1 MTGIP
6 NYIVDN
12 KQFDPDEFFDGNKFL
27 HYKFASFLYNKHNG
41 CLLEGTPHIY
51 TGKRYESLDIDRI
64 RVLTLKYIPYLRENQ
79 NKELLFKLK
88 AMCLNNPKEQSP
100 PNYIGVSNGIYNVL
114 TDELLDFSP
123 DFYITNIINAK
134 YDPNAKSSIIEK
146 FIEDI
151 ADDDKEVI
159 HLLYE
164 IIGYG
169 LYRENILQ
177 VAFFFYSPGG
187 NGKTTLFRLLHKFF
201 NEENTSALS
210 FNDLNHRFKPAS
222 LQSKLVNIADDI
234 DPTYIKETANFK
246 IIVTGNFLSVE
257 RKGQDD
263 YEFKPYVKLY
273 FAGNELPT
281 SSDKSHGF
289 YRRMVII
296 PMLRTFG
303 KDGQKKDPLLV
314 HKLITEENMSALL
327 NLAIKGLKDVL
338 KRGEIIE
345 PQITKETKKEY
356 EVLNDPI
363 LQFINDASLDDYRQI
378 PVVEGRPTN
387 KAYEIYR
394 IWCENNGFKFM
405 SKPRFSRELSRLNYE
420 MVVKWSKAN
429 KKSVRFYSKNNTK
442 CFYDYDGNLL

>member
-1 MTGIP
+1 
-6 NYIVDN
+6 
-12 KQFDPDEFFDGNKFL
+12 
-27 HYKFASFLYNKHNG
+27 
-41 CLLEGTPHIY
+41 
-51 TGKRYESLDIDRI
+51 
-64 RVLTLKYIPYLRENQ
+64 
-79 NKELLFKLK
+79 
-88 AMCLNNPKEQSP
+88 
-100 PNYIGVSNGIYNVL
+100 
-114 TDELLDFSP
+114 
-123 DFYITNIINAK
+123 
-134 YDPNAKSSIIEK
+134 
-146 FIEDI
+146 
-151 ADDDKEVI
+151 
-159 HLLYE
+159 
-164 IIGYG
+164 
-169 LYRENILQ
+169 
-177 VAFFFYSPGG
+177 
-187 NGKTTLFRLLHKFF
+187 
-201 NEENTSALS
+201 
-210 FNDLNHRFKPAS
+210 
-222 LQSKLVNIADDI
+222 
-234 DPTYIKETANFK
+234 PTYIKETANFK

-429 KKSVRFYSKNNTK
+429 KKSVRFYSKNNTE